1 MVNRNGLSP
10 LTIDHFLFTSFRV
23 ILISSVR
30 FLSRPSLKKHP
41 FVPARIKRWSFGPR
55 GSLEPKEIQ
64 AMRKIAAIPLLFS
77 LLFGTILYAQAQT
90 RPRRVGRSSSQQQQ
104 QPAAQPEPDEQ
115 QAPETPAPQKRPVL
129 QTGTTVSSSN
139 RQPAQQSSSKSQTPS
154 PNEPEEVDEG
164 DVVRVDTT
172 LVSIPVTVMDRSGR
186 FIPNLRQQD
195 FRIYEDGVEQQV
207 AYFAS
212 VEKPFTV
219 ALVID
224 TSASTRFRLEE
235 IQDAAFA
242 FVNQLRPDDRVIVV
256 SFDEDIRVLAQA
268 TSDRARLREAISR
281 VHTGGGTKLYDAM
294 DLVINRLLSRE
305 QGRKAVVLF
314 TDGVD
319 TNSTR
324 ASYQSN
330 VRDAEELDAL
340 IYPVQYDTSQDVMGQ
355 GGYGGGGGGG
365 YPSPYPYPRRRRSS
379 GGILGDILG
388 GVWGGGGGGG
398 WPNGGGRRGTIIFG
412 PGGGGTNGSSPED
425 YRRANSYLQDLAYK
439 TGARVYRA
447 ESTRDLSQSFA
458 NIAEELRRQYSL
470 GYYPKNVAQAGQ
482 RRQIRVR
489 VNRPDL
495 VVRARDS
502 YIAGSQPGDTTAQ
515 RTNTQQPKPEL
526 RRFPL
531 AGTR

>member
-1 MVNRNGLSP
+1 
-10 LTIDHFLFTSFRV
+10 
-23 ILISSVR
+23 
-30 FLSRPSLKKHP
+30 
-41 FVPARIKRWSFGPR
+41 
-55 GSLEPKEIQ
+55 
-64 AMRKIAAIPLLFS
+64 MRKFAAIPLLCS
-77 LLFGTILYAQAQT
+77 LLLGTILYAQAQT
-90 RPRRVGRSSSQQQQ
+90 RPRRVGQSSGQQQQQQ
-104 QPAAQPEPDEQ
+104 QPATPSEPEEQ
-115 QAPETPAPQKRPVL
+115 QTQTPAPQKRPVL

-139 RQPAQQSSSKSQTPS
+139 RQPAPQSSSNKSQTPT
-154 PNEPEEVDEG
+154 PNEPEEVDEN
-164 DVVRVDTT
+164 DVVRVNTT
-172 LVSIPVTVMDRSGR
+172 LVSIPVTVMDRNGR
-186 FIPNLRQQD
+186 FIPDLRQQD
-195 FRIYEDGVEQQV
+195 FRIYEDNVEQQV

-235 IQDAAFA
+235 IQDAALA
-242 FVNQLRPDDRVIVV
+242 FINQLRPDDRVLVV
-256 SFDEDIRVLAQA
+256 SFDEEIRVLAQA
-268 TSDRARLREAISR
+268 TSDRSRLREAISR

-319 TNSTR
+319 TNSNR

-365 YPSPYPYPRRRRSS
+365 GYPYPRRRRSS
-379 GGILGDILG
+379 GGVWGDILG
-388 GVWGGGGGGG
+388 GVLGGGGG
-398 WPNGGGRRGTIIFG
+398 WPGGGRGGGWPR
-412 PGGGGTNGSSPED
+412 GGGGTNGSSPED

-447 ESTRDLSQSFA
+447 ETTRDLSQSFA

-502 YIAGSQPGDTTAQ
+502 YITGSQPGDATAQ
-515 RTNTQQPKPEL
+515 RTNTQQAKPEL

>member
-1 MVNRNGLSP
+1 
-10 LTIDHFLFTSFRV
+10 
-23 ILISSVR
+23 
-30 FLSRPSLKKHP
+30 
-41 FVPARIKRWSFGPR
+41 
-55 GSLEPKEIQ
+55 
-64 AMRKIAAIPLLFS
+64 MRKIAAISLLFS
-77 LLFGTILYAQAQT
+77 LLFGTILFSQAQT
-90 RPRRVGRSSSQQQQ
+90 RPRRVGGQASSQ
-104 QPAAQPEPDEQ
+104 QPAAQPEPRDEE
-115 QAPETPAPQKRPVL
+115 ETPTPSPQKRPVL
-129 QTGTTVSSSN
+129 QSGTTISSSN
-139 RQPAQQSSSKSQTPS
+139 RQPASQSSSKTQTPNA
-154 PNEPEEVDEG
+154 NEPEEVDEG
-164 DVVRVDTT
+164 DVVRVNTT
-172 LVSIPVTVMDRSGR
+172 LVSIPVTVMDRNGR
-186 FIPNLRQQD
+186 FVPNLRQQD
-195 FRIYEDGVEQQV
+195 FRIFEDGAEQQV

-224 TSASTRFRLEE
+224 TSASTRFRLED
-235 IQDAAFA
+235 IQDAAIA

-256 SFDEDIRVLAQA
+256 SFDEDVRVLAQA
-268 TSDRARLREAISR
+268 TNDRSRLRDAIRRTS
-281 VHTGGGTKLYDAM
+281 TGGGTKLYDAV

-319 TNSTR
+319 TTSNR

-355 GGYGGGGGGG
+355 GGGGGGGGG
-365 YPSPYPYPRRRRSS
+365 YPPTQGRWPRSS
-379 GGILGDILG
+379 SDVWIDILG
-388 GVWGGGGGGG
+388 GVFGGSRGGRRGGRRGGGGGG
-398 WPNGGGRRGTIIFG
+398 WPGGGGG
-412 PGGGGTNGSSPED
+412 GGGGTGTSPED

-447 ESTRDLSQSFA
+447 DTTRDLSQSFA

-489 VNRPDL
+489 VMRPDL

-502 YIAGSQPGDTTAQ
+502 YIAGSQTGDATAQ
-515 RTNTQQPKPEL
+515 AGGNQQTKPVL
-526 RRFPL
+526 RKTPF

>member
-1 MVNRNGLSP
+1 
-10 LTIDHFLFTSFRV
+10 
-23 ILISSVR
+23 
-30 FLSRPSLKKHP
+30 
-41 FVPARIKRWSFGPR
+41 
-55 GSLEPKEIQ
+55 
-64 AMRKIAAIPLLFS
+64 MRKTAAIPLLFS
-77 LLFGTILYAQAQT
+77 LLFGTILYSQAQT
-90 RPRRVGRSSSQQQQ
+90 RPRRVGQSSGQQQQ
-104 QPAAQPEPDEQ
+104 QTAPQAEPEEQ
-115 QAPETPAPQKRPVL
+115 QSPQTPAPQKRPVL

-139 RQPAQQSSSKSQTPS
+139 RQPAPQSSSKSQTPS
-154 PNEPEEVDEG
+154 ADESQEVDEG

-172 LVSIPVTVMDRSGR
+172 LVSIPVTVMDRNGR
-186 FIPNLRQQD
+186 FIPDLRQQD
-195 FRIYEDGVEQQV
+195 FRIYEDNVEQQV

-235 IQDAAFA
+235 IQDAAIA
-242 FVNQLRPDDRVIVV
+242 FVNQLRADDRVIIV
-256 SFDEDIRVLAQA
+256 SFDEDVRVLTEA
-268 TSDRARLREAISR
+268 TSDRARMREAISR
-281 VHTGGGTKLYDAM
+281 VRTGGGTRLYDAM

-365 YPSPYPYPRRRRSS
+365 GYPYPYPRRRRSS

-398 WPNGGGRRGTIIFG
+398 WPGGGGGGRGGRRGPVIFG

-447 ESTRDLSQSFA
+447 ETTRDLSQSFA

-502 YIAGSQPGDTTAQ
+502 YIAGSQSGDATAQ
-515 RTNTQQPKPEL
+515 
-526 RRFPL
+526 
-531 AGTR
+531 AGTPQSRPVLRKVPFNGTR